1 MEIGSIIE
9 ISPKDLFKEQKNGDG
24 KYPFEKEEPWN
35 FSYFNTG
42 RAAIEA
48 LLTYLKNQGYKTVW
62 LPSYNCSSVYD
73 AAKRAEVN
81 ITLYAVDKE
90 LLIENG
96 VFDKLQQGD
105 VLYLVNFFGREETA
119 FTYEAIKKA
128 KAKGV
133 VVIEDLSL
141 SLLSEGENIG
151 FGDYVIGSVRKWLP
165 IPDGGFIASRKDLPQ
180 FKKAIAAND
189 YTLYYFA
196 AQVMKSQ
203 YLQDPSLDK
212 QVFLNLSNKGMEALF
227 SDYTIREISE
237 ISTRVIHSTNLKE
250 VALKRIQNYNNLY
263 ECLHDIKEVKLMIEP
278 SAERVALGM
287 VICVEERDALFRHLI
302 QNGVYC
308 NIHWRENESTV
319 QFEDSR
325 YLSHHCLTLPCDQR
339 YGTEQMI
346 HIYRTIKD
354 FYYHV

>member
-1 MEIGSIIE
+1 MEIGSIFE
-9 ISPKDLFKEQKNGDG
+9 IAPKLLFRVHQEGEG
-24 KYPFEKEEPWN
+24 IYPFEKDEHWN
-35 FSYFNTG
+35 FGYFNTG

-48 LLTYLKNQGYKTVW
+48 LLSHLKEQGCKKVW

-73 AAKRAEVN
+73 AAKRADVN
-81 ITLYAVDKE
+81 IALYAVDKK
-90 LLIENG
+90 LLIENDI
-96 VFDKLQQGD
+96 FEKLKQGD

-119 FTYEAIKKA
+119 FTHEAIKKT

-165 IPDGGFIASRKDLPQ
+165 IPDGGFIASRKELPQ
-180 FKKAIAAND
+180 FTKAIAAND

-196 AQVMKSQ
+196 AQVMKNL

-212 QVFLNLSNKGMEALF
+212 QVFLNLSNKGMETLF

-237 ISTRVIHSTNLKE
+237 ISTKVIRSTNLKE
-250 VALKRIQNYNNLY
+250 VALKRIQNYNYLY
-263 ECLHDIKEVKLMIEP
+263 EYIHNIKELKLMVEP
-278 SAERVALGM
+278 SKEKVALGM

-302 QNGVYC
+302 QNGIYC
-308 NIHWRENESTV
+308 NIHWRENESTI
-319 QFEDSR
+319 QFEDSH
-325 YLSHHCLTLPCDQR
+325 YLSQHCLTLPCDQR
-339 YGTEQMI
+339 YGIEQMS
-346 HIYRTIKD
+346 HIYKTIKD
-354 FYYHV
+354 FYHHV